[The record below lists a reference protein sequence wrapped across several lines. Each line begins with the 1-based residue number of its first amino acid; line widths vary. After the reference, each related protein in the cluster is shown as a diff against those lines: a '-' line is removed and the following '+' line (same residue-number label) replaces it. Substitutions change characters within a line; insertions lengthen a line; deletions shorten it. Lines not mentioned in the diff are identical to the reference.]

1 MSEELSGKNRGILGC
16 PPALGDKPVNGRKVQ
31 EERWKFPSQNLG
43 TGKLITSRG
52 TSLIWTN
59 GHERGGGRRKGGG
72 LLFPPETFDRVS
84 VCCLSHCSR
93 MFIFEDEI
101 LFQKKKRKIGF
112 QFVIVTITRKYLSFF
127 ERYQNEPLSFRSFN
141 NFICVFYLFLWIII
155 AIFCIILK
163 KLIQF

>member
-59 GHERGGGRRKGGG
+59 GHERGGEGGRVTLPSGNFWSRFR
-72 LLFPPETFDRVS
+72 LLSVS
-84 VCCLSHCSR
+84 LLTNVYFRRWDFVS
-93 MFIFEDEI
+93 D
-101 LFQKKKRKIGF
+101 KKKKEKL
-112 QFVIVTITRKYLSFF
+112 V
-127 ERYQNEPLSFRSFN
+127 FN
-141 NFICVFYLFLWIII
+141 SSLLQLRENIDLFLRDINL
-155 AIFCIILK
+155 CTNRK
-163 KLIQF
+163 

>member
-59 GHERGGGRRKGGG
+59 RHERGGGGGRVTLPSGNFWSRFRLLSVSLLTNVYFRRWD
-72 LLFPPETFDRVS
+72 FVS
-84 VCCLSHCSR
+84 
-93 MFIFEDEI
+93 D
-101 LFQKKKRKIGF
+101 KKKKEKL
-112 QFVIVTITRKYLSFF
+112 V
-127 ERYQNEPLSFRSFN
+127 FN
-141 NFICVFYLFLWIII
+141 SSLLQLRENIDLFLRDINL
-155 AIFCIILK
+155 CTNRK
-163 KLIQF
+163 

>member
-59 GHERGGGRRKGGG
+59 RHERGGGGGRVTLPSGNFWSRFRLLSVSLLTNVYFRRWD
-72 LLFPPETFDRVS
+72 FVS
-84 VCCLSHCSR
+84 
-93 MFIFEDEI
+93 E
-101 LFQKKKRKIGF
+101 KKKKNWFSIRHCYNYEKISIF
-112 QFVIVTITRKYLSFF
+112 FWEISIYVRIENSFLSFF
-127 ERYQNEPLSFRSFN
+127 
-141 NFICVFYLFLWIII
+141 YL
-155 AIFCIILK
+155 
-163 KLIQF
+163 

>member
-59 GHERGGGRRKGGG
+59 GHERGGEGGG

-101 LFQKKKRKIGF
+101 LFQTRKKKKNWFSIRHCYNYEKISIF
-112 QFVIVTITRKYLSFF
+112 FWEISIYVRIENSFLSFF
-127 ERYQNEPLSFRSFN
+127 
-141 NFICVFYLFLWIII
+141 YL
-155 AIFCIILK
+155 
-163 KLIQF
+163 

>member
-59 GHERGGGRRKGGG
+59 GHERGGGGGRVTLPSGNFWSRFRLLSVSLLTNVYFRRWD
-72 LLFPPETFDRVS
+72 FVS
-84 VCCLSHCSR
+84 
-93 MFIFEDEI
+93 D
-101 LFQKKKRKIGF
+101 KKKKEKL
-112 QFVIVTITRKYLSFF
+112 V
-127 ERYQNEPLSFRSFN
+127 FN
-141 NFICVFYLFLWIII
+141 SSLLQLRENIDLFLRDINL
-155 AIFCIILK
+155 CTNRK
-163 KLIQF
+163 